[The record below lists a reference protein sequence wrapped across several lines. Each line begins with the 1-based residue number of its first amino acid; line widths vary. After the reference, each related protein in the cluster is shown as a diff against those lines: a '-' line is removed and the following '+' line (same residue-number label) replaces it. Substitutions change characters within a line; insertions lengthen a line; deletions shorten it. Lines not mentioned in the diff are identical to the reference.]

1 MARDSGKAIIQR
13 GLMMEK
19 FRVLVWCESGQDYD
33 RCFGGSAEIIGAA
46 FQSREDAAKAGAEY
60 CAGLPYR
67 YRIEQDDPY

>member
-1 MARDSGKAIIQR
+1 
-13 GLMMEK
+13 MEK

-33 RCFGGSAEIIGAA
+33 SCFGGSTEVIGAA
-46 FQSREDAAKAGAEY
+46 FQSREDAEKAGEEY